1 MNPIDLANALRNRF
15 VSYLTTNFGLSQ
27 SLADFNRAFECV
39 LTQPGQLT
47 AGPFLEATAPHKLGK
62 GTLADLCEEGML
74 HSRYR
79 DLFAGDDP
87 PPPAAQKTAAGFG
100 LGKKS
105 APTVTPFRSERM
117 PGDRK
122 LYVHQEE
129 ALRRLCRDPES
140 GDFSRHT
147 VVASGTGS
155 GKTECFLSPAIDW
168 ILRHPTRDDR
178 GQPGAGH
185 GLRALLVYPMNALV
199 NDQVRRLRQLVG
211 YWAGRGERPV
221 PITFARY
228 TSETKNDPREA
239 PEREPNAPTNQI
251 LTRPEIVSNPPD
263 ILITNFAMLEQAL
276 LRPQEA
282 PFFDDIDVHAW
293 RFLILDEAHSY
304 RGAQAIELARLMQRV
319 RAAVRRGKRR
329 LAGHGSLEPICVA
342 TSATLADPK
351 ADPEE
356 QRQITADFA
365 GSLFGLDFAPSSVI
379 LSRRERPELWGDPW
393 DFPDPETHRAADEA
407 WAFVSDGALI
417 ELDRNSDDTFRG
429 EFRAIAGPQVF
440 ERATAE
446 SGDNRRA
453 FLFHLLKG
461 HPRFH
466 WLWGRI
472 RERPER
478 FEVLADEWGAAE
490 PEAGILALERLV
502 AACNAARRRP
512 GEQPL
517 LPCRYHLFA
526 SALEGLYAELATD
539 AELARPSGGWS
550 VPGLG
555 IRELA
560 VHRIKPEDRDAFELG
575 RCTGCGYPFVIVDP
589 NRRAEGR
596 LDQPPVWDRPVRFLA
611 FAPDNT
617 GAAPLK
623 AVPVD
628 LALGIRPLPDTRSHC
643 LMRTLYV
650 VSPNSDETDVKSCP
664 HCGRDQRQQPVASRF
679 MTGQDVPVSILTQ
692 ALYEQLPPL
701 AEQDVNALRASYP
714 HRAGKDDDPPSAEPA
729 SYSSSATAARTPR
742 SWPPFSR
749 TRRPKTSSAGWGST
763 RY

>member
-1 MNPIDLANALRNRF
+1 MNPIDLANTLRNRF

-27 SLADFNRAFECV
+27 SLADFNREFERV
-39 LTQPGQLT
+39 LTQPGQLI
-47 AGPFLEATAPHKLGK
+47 AGPFLEATAPYELGK
-62 GTLADLCEEGML
+62 GTLVDLCEEGIL
-74 HSRYR
+74 HPRFR
-79 DLFAGDDP
+79 DLFAGEEAQAR
-87 PPPAAQKTAAGFG
+87 PAAVKTTAVGFG

-105 APTVTPFRSERM
+105 AASVTSVRRERM

-129 ALRRLCRDPES
+129 ALRRLCRDPDS
-140 GDFSRHT
+140 GDFARHT

-155 GKTECFLSPAIDW
+155 GKTECFLIPAIDW

-178 GQPGAGH
+178 GQPGAGR

-211 YWAGRGERPV
+211 YWEGRGERPV

-228 TSETKNDPREA
+228 TSETKNDPSEA
-239 PEREPNAPTNQI
+239 QQREPNAPTNQI
-251 LTRPEIVSNPPD
+251 LTRPEIISNPPD

-329 LAGHGSLEPICVA
+329 LAGNGSPEPICMA

-356 QRQITADFA
+356 QRQITKEFA
-365 GSLFGLDFAPSSVI
+365 GNLFGLDFGAGSVI
-379 LSRRERPELWGDPW
+379 FARRERPELWGDPW
-393 DFPDPETHRAADEA
+393 DFPDSETRRAADEA
-407 WAFVSDGALI
+407 WAFISDRALI
-417 ELDRNSDDTFRG
+417 ELDEISDDAFRG
-429 EFRAIAGPQVF
+429 EFRAIATPQAF

-478 FEVLADEWGAAE
+478 FEVLADESSAAD

-512 GEQPL
+512 SEQPL

-526 SALEGLYAELATD
+526 SALEGLYANLASDTELA
-539 AELARPSGGWS
+539 LPSDGWS

-560 VHRIKPEDRDAFELG
+560 VHRIKPEDREAFELG
-575 RCTGCGYPFVIVDP
+575 RCTGCGYPFVVVDP
-589 NRRAEGR
+589 NRRAEAR
-596 LDQPPVWDRPVRFLA
+596 LDQPPVWDRPVQFLA

-617 GAAPLK
+617 GAAPLE
-623 AVPVD
+623 AVRLN
-628 LALGIRPLPDTRSHC
+628 LALGIRFLPGNRPPYLT
-643 LMRTLYV
+643 RTLYLV
-650 VSPNSDETDVKSCP
+650 PANSDGTDVKSCP
-664 HCGRDQRQQPVASRF
+664 NCGRDQRYQSVASRF
-679 MTGQDVPVSILTQ
+679 MT
-692 ALYEQLPPL
+692 
-701 AEQDVNALRASYP
+701 
-714 HRAGKDDDPPSAEPA
+714 
-729 SYSSSATAARTPR
+729 
-742 SWPPFSR
+742 
-749 TRRPKTSSAGWGST
+749 
-763 RY
+763 